1 MQASTS
7 HDADHATEPLVVPAF
22 ALLFAMALD
31 RPFTGLPPLP
41 PGTTPLPADSL
52 ARWMAQLANLESQF
66 LGRAYVSAR
75 RLQRIP
81 VGRIPLG
88 ESARRAGANDAD
100 LYLLVHVSGI
110 VVWEAWITAPE
121 QPFDA
126 SGWIEWLD
134 PDLPTALPPRLWEAL
149 QPLTRALGGPATYA
163 THFPVW
169 ILRARDTPLASL
181 VDTHAEDIVRLL
193 FLDRGQRRLK
203 PALVDEELE
212 RDYCGREGGLTLLGR
227 RSGLDLHGAEDI
239 DDEASAGLPP
249 KSVLPFLITVEQ
261 LVIER
266 TVLTRLHDRLS
277 PALPGSIDTLLAV
290 KQDVLDALEEYSGA
304 ITAANRFSD
313 AVAADGER
321 LLGITNLYDAVMDRL
336 DAVSFAITQRYQI
349 RMTLLQ
355 FWLTV
360 VFGATEIGSIAA
372 MIATWH
378 YQAQL
383 GAVLAWTVGTALT
396 SGLAIVALLRGR
408 LE

>member
-1 MQASTS
+1 M
-7 HDADHATEPLVVPAF
+7 
-22 ALLFAMALD
+22 
-31 RPFTGLPPLP
+31 
-41 PGTTPLPADSL
+41 
-52 ARWMAQLANLESQF
+52 
-66 LGRAYVSAR
+66 
-75 RLQRIP
+75 
-81 VGRIPLG
+81 
-88 ESARRAGANDAD
+88 
-100 LYLLVHVSGI
+100 
-110 VVWEAWITAPE
+110 
-121 QPFDA
+121 
-126 SGWIEWLD
+126 
-134 PDLPTALPPRLWEAL
+134 
-149 QPLTRALGGPATYA
+149 
-163 THFPVW
+163 
-169 ILRARDTPLASL
+169 
-181 VDTHAEDIVRLL
+181 
-193 FLDRGQRRLK
+193 
-203 PALVDEELE
+203 
-212 RDYCGREGGLTLLGR
+212 
-227 RSGLDLHGAEDI
+227 
-239 DDEASAGLPP
+239 
-249 KSVLPFLITVEQ
+249 ITVEQ

-290 KQDVLDALEEYSGA
+290 KQDVLDALEEYAGA